1 MNSLY
6 LLIPIGFIVGFINAI
21 SGGASTLSFQ
31 VLLALG
37 LNPIAAATTNS
48 LGISNAN
55 LFALIPQRGNIK
67 KLFLE
72 YRSLI
77 IISCFA
83 AIAGSV
89 LLLAFP
95 EKVFS
100 KIAPFLLLFATLSI
114 LAPMKPGRIVLSAAK
129 EKAFIAFAGIY
140 SGYFGP
146 GSGIIVIATLLR
158 SRSYTYVNTGKN
170 IISGA
175 TNIFCNA
182 IYIASGEIRWGACA
196 LLFTSSAAGAIT
208 AGRESTAAGR
218 SFLRLI
224 ASMERESHEHE
235 EPRSGFA

>member
-21 SGGASTLSFQ
+21 SGGASTLSFP

-83 AIAGSV
+83 AIAGSL

-100 KIAPFLLLFATLSI
+100 KIAPFLLLFASLSI
-114 LAPMKPGRIVLSAAK
+114 LAPMKPGRIVLSGAK
-129 EKAFIAFAGIY
+129 ERAIIAFA
-140 SGYFGP
+140 
-146 GSGIIVIATLLR
+146 
-158 SRSYTYVNTGKN
+158 
-170 IISGA
+170 
-175 TNIFCNA
+175 
-182 IYIASGEIRWGACA
+182 
-196 LLFTSSAAGAIT
+196 
-208 AGRESTAAGR
+208 
-218 SFLRLI
+218 
-224 ASMERESHEHE
+224 
-235 EPRSGFA
+235 

>member
-21 SGGASTLSFQ
+21 SGGASTLSFP

-77 IISCFA
+77 VISCLA

-100 KIAPFLLLFATLSI
+100 KIAPFLLLFASLSI
-114 LAPMKPGRIVLSAAK
+114 LLPMKPGRVILSTAK
-129 EKAFIAFAGIY
+129 ERVLIAFSGIY

-170 IISGA
+170 IISGV

-182 IYIASGEIRWGACA
+182 IYIASGEIRWGACV

-208 AGRESTAAGR
+208 AGRVVTHLPIK
-218 SFLRLI
+218 FLRVLVAI
-224 ASMERESHEHE
+224 TGTLASFWLMKKYL
-235 EPRSGFA
+235 